1 MTASFTDLTDYLT
14 LTGWHRDSSGQSG
27 SVWRREGWDRPLPVL
42 DDLNREDY
50 EWASTIE
57 RIATAVETPAREID
71 EAISR
76 MYFDVQ
82 EFRAAD
88 DIYIKGSIPVEA
100 GFTLFSSARA
110 MIRAAAST
118 ARSNKARIGG
128 NYGPAALRIAEKARF
143 GHTIDGS
150 YIVPL
155 LMPLDRPEE
164 PTSDTPLEF
173 EGEGIAHPLV
183 EPEERRTTRMLAQAL
198 AAIQHG
204 IVEPGREL
212 RGSVVNDLVAT
223 GVSREMV
230 VAVEKIV
237 GAEGVAVFEVNFDW
251 AGAFTPPPGNLRK
264 ISFPHESAEILRL
277 AADKFVLTPKTPYE
291 TLSGQI
297 IDLEDD
303 PESPGGRATIRTFRR
318 GRQVRIDIPLTQQ
331 QTDQAHGWFSEHRHI
346 VASGVVKSA
355 PGKTSWVEKASQLAP
370 LDEVVL
376 FSNLDDDTSA

>member
-1 MTASFTDLTDYLT
+1 MTASFTDLIDYLT
-14 LTGWHRDSSGQSG
+14 LTGWRRDSSGPSG
-27 SVWRREGWDRPLPVL
+27 SVWRREGWEKPLPVL
-42 DDLNREDY
+42 DDLSREDY
-50 EWASTIE
+50 KWASTVE
-57 RIATAVETPAREID
+57 RIASAVETSPREVD
-71 EAISR
+71 EAIGR

-110 MIRAAAST
+110 MIRAAAAT

-155 LMPLDRPEE
+155 LMPLDRPQE

-173 EGEGIAHPLV
+173 EGQGVAHPLV

-204 IVEPGREL
+204 IVEPAREPH
-212 RGSVVNDLVAT
+212 GSVVNDLVAT

-237 GAEGVAVFEVNFDW
+237 GSEGVAVFEVNFDW
-251 AGAFTPPPGNLRK
+251 AGAFTPPPGDLRQ

-277 AADKFVLTPKTPYE
+277 AADKFVPSPRNPYE

-303 PESPGGRATIRTFRR
+303 PQAPGGRATIRTFRR
-318 GRQVRIDIPLTQQ
+318 GRQVRIDIPLTQA
-331 QTDQAHGWFSEHRHI
+331 QTDEAHSWFSEHRHI
-346 VASGVVKSA
+346 VVAGIVKSA
-355 PGKTSWVEKASQLAP
+355 PGKTSWVEDARQFAP

-376 FSNLDDDTSA
+376 FSDLDDSKS

>member
-1 MTASFTDLTDYLT
+1 MTASFTDLIDYLT
-14 LTGWHRDSSGQSG
+14 LTGWHRDSNGQSG
-27 SVWRREGWDRPLPVL
+27 SVWRRESWDKPLPVL
-42 DDLNREDY
+42 DGLSSEDY
-50 EWASTIE
+50 EWSSTIE
-57 RIATAVETPAREID
+57 RIATAIKTAPGEVH
-71 EAISR
+71 EAVGR

-100 GFTLFSSARA
+100 GFSLFSSVRA
-110 MIRAAAST
+110 MIRAAAATS
-118 ARSNKARIGG
+118 RSNKARIGG

-143 GHTIDGS
+143 GHTIAGS

-155 LMPLDRPEE
+155 LMPLSRPQE

-173 EGEGIAHPLV
+173 EGQGVTHPLV

-198 AAIQHG
+198 SAIQHG
-204 IVEPGREL
+204 IVEPAREP

-230 VAVEKIV
+230 VALEKIV
-237 GAEGVAVFEVNFDW
+237 GAEGVAIFDVDFNW
-251 AGAFTPPPGNLRK
+251 AGAFTPPPGHLGH

-277 AADKFVLTPKTPYE
+277 AADKFVSTPKNPFE

-303 PESPGGRATIRTFRR
+303 PETPGGRATVRTFRR

-331 QTDQAHGWFSEHRHI
+331 QTDAAHFWFSEHRH
-346 VASGVVKSA
+346 VVVSGVVKSA
-355 PGKTSWVEKASQLAP
+355 PGKTSWVEQASQFAP

-376 FSNLDDDTSA
+376 FSNLHDD

>member
-1 MTASFTDLTDYLT
+1 MTASFTDLIDYLT
-14 LTGWHRDSSGQSG
+14 LTGWRRDSSGQSG
-27 SVWRREGWDRPLPVL
+27 SVWRREGWDKPLPVL
-42 DDLNREDY
+42 DDLSREDY
-50 EWASTIE
+50 EWTSTVE
-57 RIATAVETPAREID
+57 RIASAVETPPREVD
-71 EAISR
+71 EAIGR

-110 MIRAAAST
+110 MIRAAAAT

-155 LMPLDRPEE
+155 LMPLDRPQK

-173 EGEGIAHPLV
+173 EGQGVAHPLV

-204 IVEPGREL
+204 IVEPAREP
-212 RGSVVNDLVAT
+212 RGSVVNDLVAI

-237 GAEGVAVFEVNFDW
+237 GSEGVAVFEVNFDW
-251 AGAFTPPPGNLRK
+251 AGAFTPPPGDLRQ
-264 ISFPHESAEILRL
+264 ISFPHDSAEILRL
-277 AADKFVLTPKTPYE
+277 AADKFVPSPRNPYE

-303 PESPGGRATIRTFRR
+303 PQAPGGRATIRTFRR
-318 GRQVRIDIPLTQQ
+318 GRQVRIDIPLTQA
-331 QTDQAHGWFSEHRHI
+331 QTDEAHSWFSEHRHVV
-346 VASGVVKSA
+346 VAGIVKSA
-355 PGKTSWVEKASQLAP
+355 PGKTSWVEDARQFAP

-376 FSNLDDDTSA
+376 FSDLDDSKS

>member
-1 MTASFTDLTDYLT
+1 MTASFTDLIDYLT
-14 LTGWHRDSSGQSG
+14 LTGWRRDSSGQSG
-27 SVWRREGWDRPLPVL
+27 SVWRREGWDKPLPVL
-42 DDLNREDY
+42 DDLSREDY
-50 EWASTIE
+50 EWTSTVE
-57 RIATAVETPAREID
+57 RIASAVETSPREVD
-71 EAISR
+71 EAIGR

-110 MIRAAAST
+110 MIRAAAAT

-155 LMPLDRPEE
+155 LMPLDRPQE

-173 EGEGIAHPLV
+173 EGQGVAHPLV

-204 IVEPGREL
+204 IVEPAREP

-237 GAEGVAVFEVNFDW
+237 GSEGVAVFEVNFDW
-251 AGAFTPPPGNLRK
+251 AGAFTPPPGDLRRS
-264 ISFPHESAEILRL
+264 SFPHDSAEILRL
-277 AADKFVLTPKTPYE
+277 AADKFVPSPRNPYE

-303 PESPGGRATIRTFRR
+303 PQAPGGRATIRTFRR
-318 GRQVRIDIPLTQQ
+318 GRQVRIDIPLTQA
-331 QTDQAHGWFSEHRHI
+331 QTDAAHTWFSEHRHVVVAGI
-346 VASGVVKSA
+346 VKGA
-355 PGKTSWVEKASQLAP
+355 PGKTSWVEDARQFAP

-376 FSNLDDDTSA
+376 FSDLDDSKS

>member
-1 MTASFTDLTDYLT
+1 MTASFTDLIDYLT
-14 LTGWHRDSSGQSG
+14 LTGWRRDSSGQSG
-27 SVWRREGWDRPLPVL
+27 SVWRREGWDKPLPVL
-42 DDLNREDY
+42 DDLSREDY
-50 EWASTIE
+50 EWASTVE
-57 RIATAVETPAREID
+57 RIASAVETSPREVD
-71 EAISR
+71 EAIGR

-110 MIRAAAST
+110 MIRAAAAT

-155 LMPLDRPEE
+155 LMPLDRPQE

-173 EGEGIAHPLV
+173 EGQGVAHPLV

-204 IVEPGREL
+204 IVEPAREP

-237 GAEGVAVFEVNFDW
+237 GSEGVAVFEVNFDW
-251 AGAFTPPPGNLRK
+251 AGAFTPPPGDLRQ

-277 AADKFVLTPKTPYE
+277 AADKFVPSPRNPYE

-303 PESPGGRATIRTFRR
+303 PQAPGGRATIRTFRR
-318 GRQVRIDIPLTQQ
+318 GRQVRIDIPLTQA
-331 QTDQAHGWFSEHRHI
+331 QTDAAHAWFSEHRHVV
-346 VASGVVKSA
+346 VAGIVKSA
-355 PGKTSWVEKASQLAP
+355 PGKTSWVEDARQFAP

-376 FSNLDDDTSA
+376 FSDLDDSKS

>member
-1 MTASFTDLTDYLT
+1 VTASFNDLVDYLA
-14 LTGWHRDSSGQSG
+14 LTGWHHDSDGHAG
-27 SVWRREGWDRPLPVL
+27 SVWRREGWERPLPVL
-42 DDLNREDY
+42 DNLSREDY
-50 EWASTIE
+50 EWTSTVE
-57 RIATAVETPAREID
+57 RIASAVESSPREVD
-71 EAISR
+71 EAIGR

-88 DIYIKGSIPVEA
+88 DVYIRGSIPIEA

-110 MIRAAAST
+110 MIRAAAAT

-128 NYGPAALRIAEKARF
+128 NYGSAALRIAEKARF
-143 GHTIDGS
+143 GHTIEGS

-155 LMPLDRPEE
+155 LMPLDRPQE

-173 EGEGIAHPLV
+173 EGHGVAHPLV

-204 IVEPGREL
+204 IVEPAREP
-212 RGSVVNDLVAT
+212 RGSVVNELVST
-223 GVSREMV
+223 GVSREMI

-237 GAEGVAVFEVNFDW
+237 GSAGVATFEVKFDW
-251 AGAFTPPPGNLRK
+251 AGAFSPPPGDLRQ
-264 ISFPHESAEILRL
+264 ISFPHDSAELLRL
-277 AADKFVLTPKTPYE
+277 AAARFVPTPRVPYE

-303 PESPGGRATIRTFRR
+303 PQAPGGRATLRTFRR
-318 GRQVRIDIPLTQQ
+318 GRQVRIDVPLTQQ
-331 QTDQAHGWFSEHRHI
+331 QTDAAHVWFSEHRHVV
-346 VASGVVKSA
+346 VAGVVRSS
-355 PGKTSWVEKASQLAP
+355 PGKTSWVEHALQFAP

-376 FSNLDDDTSA
+376 FSNLQEDSS

>member
-1 MTASFTDLTDYLT
+1 MTASFIDLIDYLT
-14 LTGWHRDSSGQSG
+14 LTGWRRDSSGQSG
-27 SVWRREGWDRPLPVL
+27 SVWRREGWDKPLPVL
-42 DDLNREDY
+42 DDLSREDY
-50 EWASTIE
+50 EWTSTVE
-57 RIATAVETPAREID
+57 RIASAVEASPREVD
-71 EAISR
+71 EAIGR

-110 MIRAAAST
+110 MIRAAAAT

-128 NYGPAALRIAEKARF
+128 SYGPAALRIAEKARF

-155 LMPLDRPEE
+155 LMPLDRPQE

-173 EGEGIAHPLV
+173 EGQGVAHPLV

-204 IVEPGREL
+204 IVEPAREP

-237 GAEGVAVFEVNFDW
+237 GSEGVAVFEVNFDW
-251 AGAFTPPPGNLRK
+251 AGAFTPPPGDLRQL
-264 ISFPHESAEILRL
+264 SFPHDSAEILRL
-277 AADKFVLTPKTPYE
+277 AADKFVPSPRNPYE

-303 PESPGGRATIRTFRR
+303 PQAPGGRATIRTFRR
-318 GRQVRIDIPLTQQ
+318 GRQVRIDIPLTQAH
-331 QTDQAHGWFSEHRHI
+331 TDEAHSWFSEHRHVV
-346 VASGVVKSA
+346 VAGIVKSA
-355 PGKTSWVEKASQLAP
+355 PGKTSWVEDARQFAP

-376 FSNLDDDTSA
+376 FSDLDGSKP

>member
-1 MTASFTDLTDYLT
+1 MTASFTDLIDYLT
-14 LTGWHRDSSGQSG
+14 LTGWRRDSSGQSG
-27 SVWRREGWDRPLPVL
+27 SVWRREGWDKPLPVL
-42 DDLNREDY
+42 DDLSREDY
-50 EWASTIE
+50 EWTSTVE
-57 RIATAVETPAREID
+57 RIASAVETSPREVD
-71 EAISR
+71 EAIGR

-110 MIRAAAST
+110 MIRAAAAT
-118 ARSNKARIGG
+118 ARSHKARIGG

-143 GHTIDGS
+143 GHTIHGS

-155 LMPLDRPEE
+155 LMPLDRPQE

-173 EGEGIAHPLV
+173 EGQGVAHPLV

-204 IVEPGREL
+204 IVEPAREP

-237 GAEGVAVFEVNFDW
+237 GSEGVAVFEVNFDW
-251 AGAFTPPPGNLRK
+251 AGAFTPPPGDLRQ
-264 ISFPHESAEILRL
+264 ISFPHDSAEILRL
-277 AADKFVLTPKTPYE
+277 AADKFVPSPRNPYE

-303 PESPGGRATIRTFRR
+303 PQAPGGRATIRTFRR
-318 GRQVRIDIPLTQQ
+318 GRQVRIDIPLTQA
-331 QTDQAHGWFSEHRHI
+331 QTDEAHSWFSEHRHVV
-346 VASGVVKSA
+346 VAGIVKSA
-355 PGKTSWVEKASQLAP
+355 PGKTSWVEDARQFAP

-376 FSNLDDDTSA
+376 FSDLDDSKS